1 VEADNM
7 LFRKTKKQID
17 HWISNGK
24 DALLITGARQVGK
37 SFIIRETLKENAV
50 DYVEFNFIKQPKLLD
65 IFKSAIEEDADKF
78 LLTLRV
84 AANKLLKDGTV
95 IFFDEIQECKEI
107 VTIIKFLV
115 EQGQYKYVLS
125 GSLLGVELTDLR
137 SAPVGYLTTI
147 DMYPMDFEEFLIA
160 NGLGD
165 DVINELEK
173 CYTSLTPVNDFVH
186 DRIIDAFYKYLI
198 VGGMPEAVQ
207 TFLLTNDLVQV
218 SKVHEKIQREYKKD
232 FTKYEKLNKLKL
244 IKTYELIPSE
254 LSAQN
259 KRYIFTNLDKEL
271 RFDRYENSFNWL
283 IDAGVSLPVH
293 NVTEFEIPLEA
304 SKKSNLFKLFLSDVG
319 MLTTSYGS
327 ATILRLLDKG
337 KEINCG
343 SMFEN
348 AIAQELTAHGFKN
361 YYFNSKKHGE
371 VDFLVEHQNELLPIE
386 VKSGKDYQKHSALTY
401 FMSTRQFKS
410 AIVLSNFN
418 VSEKDNIVYLPIYMI
433 MFVTNSVAIDKRE
446 PLKLSELS
454 HKKTGQ

>member
-1 VEADNM
+1 M
-7 LFRKTKKQID
+7 LFRKIKKQIEE
-17 HWISNGK
+17 WILEGN

-37 SFIIRETLKENAV
+37 SFIIRETLKEKAV
-50 DYVEFNFIKQPKLLD
+50 DFIEFNFIKQPKLLD
-65 IFKSAIEEDADKF
+65 IFKSAIEEDTDKF
-78 LLTLRV
+78 LMALRV
-84 AANKLLKDGTV
+84 AANKQLKDGTV

-115 EQGQYKYVLS
+115 EQGKFKYVLS

-165 DVINELEK
+165 DVISNLK
-173 CYTSLTPVNDFVH
+173 QCYTQLTPVDDFVH
-186 DRIIDAFYKYLI
+186 DKIIEAFYTYLI

-207 TFLLTNDLVQV
+207 TYLDSNDLVQV
-218 SKVHEKIQREYKKD
+218 SKVHGKIIREYRKD
-232 FTKYEKLNKLKL
+232 FTKYEQSKKLKL
-244 IKTYELIPSE
+244 LKTYDLIPSE
-254 LSAQN
+254 LNTKN

-283 IDAGVSLPVH
+283 IDAGVSLPVY

-319 MLTTSYGS
+319 MLTSAYGS
-327 ATILRLLDKG
+327 ATILRLLEKG
-337 KEINCG
+337 KDINCG

-348 AIAQELTAHGFKN
+348 AIAQELTAHGYKN
-361 YYFNSKKHGE
+361 YYFNNKKHGE
-371 VDFLVEHQNELLPIE
+371 VDFLVEHNNELLPIE
-386 VKSGKDYQKHSALTY
+386 VKSGKDYQKHSALSY
-401 FMSTRQFKS
+401 FMSTRQFNN

-418 VSEKDNIVYLPIYMI
+418 VSQNDKIIYLPIYMI
-433 MFVTNSVAIDKRE
+433 MFIEKNEVIEKRK
-446 PLKLSELS
+446 PLNLGGLSL
-454 HKKTGQ
+454 KKTGQ

>member
-1 VEADNM
+1 M
-7 LFRKTKKQID
+7 LFRKIKKQID
-17 HWISNGK
+17 HWISSGK

-37 SFIIRETLKENAV
+37 SFIIRETLKEKAV
-50 DYVEFNFIKQPKLLD
+50 DYVEINFIKQPKLLD

-84 AANKLLKDGTV
+84 AANKQLKVGTV

-165 DVINELEK
+165 DVINELKK
-173 CYTSLTPVNDFVH
+173 CFTNLTPVNDFVH

-254 LSAQN
+254 LNSQN

-283 IDAGVSLPVH
+283 IDAGVSLPVY

-304 SKKSNLFKLFLSDVG
+304 SRKSNLFKLFLSDVG
-319 MLTTSYGS
+319 MLTTSYGA

-337 KEINCG
+337 KDINCG

-348 AIAQELTAHGFKN
+348 AITQELTAHGFKN

-371 VDFLVEHQNELLPIE
+371 VDFLVEYQNELLPIE

-401 FMSTRQFKS
+401 FLSTRQFKS

-433 MFVTNSVAIDKRE
+433 MFVNNSVTIDKRE
-446 PLKLSELS
+446 PLNLSELS
-454 HKKTGQ
+454 YKKTGQ

>member
-1 VEADNM
+1 MEVVNV
-7 LFRKTKKQID
+7 LFRKTKRKIEE
-17 HWISNGK
+17 WILKGN

-37 SFIIRETLKENAV
+37 SFIIRETLKEKAV
-50 DYVEFNFIKQPKLLD
+50 DFIEFNFIKQPKLLE

-78 LLTLRV
+78 LMALRV
-84 AANKLLKDGTV
+84 AAKKQLKDETV

-115 EQGQYKYVLS
+115 EQGKFKYVLS

-147 DMYPMDFEEFLIA
+147 DMYPMDFEEFLIV

-165 DVINELEK
+165 DVISNLK
-173 CYTSLTPVNDFVH
+173 QCYTQLTPVNDFVH
-186 DRIIDAFYKYLI
+186 DKTIEAFYMYLI

-207 TFLLTNDLVQV
+207 TYLDSNDLVQV
-218 SKVHEKIQREYKKD
+218 SKVHEKILREYRKD
-232 FTKYEKLNKLKL
+232 FTKYEQSKKLKL
-244 IKTYELIPSE
+244 VKTYDLIPSE
-254 LSAQN
+254 LNNKN
-259 KRYIFTNLDKEL
+259 KRYTFTSLDKEL

-283 IDAGVSLPVH
+283 IDAGVSLPVY
-293 NVTEFEIPLEA
+293 NVTEFGIPLEA

-319 MLTTSYGS
+319 MLTSAYGS
-327 ATILRLLDKG
+327 ATVLRLLEKG
-337 KEINCG
+337 KDINCG

-348 AIAQELTAHGFKN
+348 AIAQELTAHGYSN

-371 VDFLVEHQNELLPIE
+371 VDFLVEHNNELLPIE

-401 FMSTRQFKS
+401 FMSTRQFNS

-418 VSEKDNIVYLPIYMI
+418 VSQIDKIIYLPIYMI
-433 MFVTNSVAIDKRE
+433 MFIEKYDVIKKIK
-446 PLKLSELS
+446 PLNLGVL
-454 HKKTGQ
+454 